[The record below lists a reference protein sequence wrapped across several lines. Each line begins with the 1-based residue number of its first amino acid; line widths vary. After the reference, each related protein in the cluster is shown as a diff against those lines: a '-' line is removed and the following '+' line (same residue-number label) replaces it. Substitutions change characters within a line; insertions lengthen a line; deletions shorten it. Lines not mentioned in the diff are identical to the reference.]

1 VGLLVGLLIIMGFLM
16 EYLTIIL
23 MEYPTRVGL
32 FMGLLMDCYHING
45 SYDGRIFRLVMER
58 SELEN
63 HHF

>member
-1 VGLLVGLLIIMGFLM
+1 MGLLIIMGLM

>member
-1 VGLLVGLLIIMGFLM
+1 M